1 MQARSWGW
9 RWAQFGRGAALQ
21 FGSGTKSG
29 LLQQRG
35 GGTLLLARMHAD
47 GLRTLERGGRQTAIG
62 TYNIFWS
69 ADLAFVDNQPR
80 AASAP
85 RNPNRPM
92 EYLSD

>member
-1 MQARSWGW
+1 MPARSWDW
-9 RWAQFGRGAALQ
+9 CWAQFSRGAALQ
-21 FGSGTKSG
+21 FGFGTKSG

-35 GGTLLLARMHAD
+35 GGTLLLAGMHAD
-47 GLRTLERGGRQTAIG
+47 GLRTLECDGLLAAIG
-62 TYNIFWS
+62 AKNIFWS
-69 ADLAFVDNQPR
+69 ADQAIVAAKPR